1 MSSGSGNYSRTDS
14 RSQNSPIPEE
24 PDRHLYYC
32 SDWRFAKR
40 AARSTMDYID
50 MYNDMVPVDQN
61 VYLQPRVQSYAIIK
75 TLPRYFPIWNK
86 FCKVYW
92 GLLSHYVHYQWMD
105 QRQMD
110 NIDKKSIW
118 WNVTPGE
125 VLDEIDRTMRVAAT
139 EMLGPDHP
147 YWIDMENRITTR
159 QLGHDQERL
168 QSQEISTHESRPSP
182 RRRQDERRSYMNT
195 LSLEQQQTPTLIF
208 SKRQNLEIRSK
219 TCAETG
225 PSNTRND
232 LAEGVET
239 TSSTSSGGSEYTP
252 SEVSTDATSEI
263 SLAYENINWLKKQ
276 YNK

>member
-1 MSSGSGNYSRTDS
+1 MSSGGGNYSRTDS

-24 PDRHLYYC
+24 PDKHLYYC

-40 AARSTMDYID
+40 AARSTLDYID
-50 MYNDMVPVDQN
+50 TYNDIVPADHN
-61 VYLQPRVQSYAIIK
+61 VYLQPRVQSYAIKK

-92 GLLSHYVHYQWMD
+92 GLLIHYVHYQWLD
-105 QRQMD
+105 PRQMD

-125 VLDEIDRTMRVAAT
+125 VLDEIDRTIRIAAT
-139 EMLGPDHP
+139 ESLEPDHP

-168 QSQEISTHESRPSP
+168 QSQEISTHESRPSS
-182 RRRQDERRSYMNT
+182 RRRQDER
-195 LSLEQQQTPTLIF
+195 LSHTSTHELGQHTPTLIY

-219 TCAETG
+219 TCAEVG
-225 PSNTRND
+225 PSNAQNQLGKEVD
-232 LAEGVET
+232 T
-239 TSSTSSGGSEYTP
+239 TSTTSSGGSEYTP
-252 SEVSTDATSEI
+252 SEASTDVTSGV
-263 SLAYENINWLKKQ
+263 SLAYENITWLKKQ
-276 YNK
+276 YHK